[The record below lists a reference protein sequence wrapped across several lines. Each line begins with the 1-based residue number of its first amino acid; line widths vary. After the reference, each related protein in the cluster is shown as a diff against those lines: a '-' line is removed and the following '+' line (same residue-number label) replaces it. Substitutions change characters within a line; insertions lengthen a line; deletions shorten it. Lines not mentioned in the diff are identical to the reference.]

1 VPQVSSPPV
10 LRPLGVGEILGT
22 AFVVYRQHASA
33 LWRVV
38 AVVVAL
44 PAALNGALAVAER
57 QVRDSSGSSGSL
69 VFLQSLVLVVS
80 LVASCLATAATFRL
94 VVDAYLGRTVDPG
107 ASLRFALQRLSAVIW
122 VSLIVGLGVGIGTLL
137 LIVPGVYLFV
147 AWSVAVP
154 VLLSENLRG
163 MAALRRSRELVRGR
177 WWSCAGVLVLAL
189 LMAIIVAAVILIA
202 LTGIFGSNGSDSALF
217 FEQGVASLIANTL
230 VLPFWVAATA
240 VLYIDLRVRKE
251 EFNAQALTH
260 SLSPGGT

>member
-1 VPQVSSPPV
+1 VPHVSSPPV

-22 AFVVYRQHASA
+22 AFLVYRRHASA

-80 LVASCLATAATFRL
+80 LVASCLATASTFRL
-94 VVDAYLGRTVDPG
+94 VVDAYLGHTVDPG
-107 ASLRFALQRLSAVIW
+107 ASLRFALHHLSAVIW
-122 VSLIVGLGVGIGTLL
+122 VSLIVGLGVGIATLL
-137 LIVPGVYLFV
+137 LIAPGVYLFV

-154 VLLSENLRG
+154 VLLGENLRG
-163 MAALRRSRELVRGR
+163 VAALRRSRELVRGR
-177 WWSCAGVLVLAL
+177 WWSCAGVLVLAF
-189 LMAIIVAAVILIA
+189 LMAVIAAAVILIA

-240 VLYIDLRVRKE
+240 VLYIDLRVRRE
-251 EFNAQALTH
+251 EFNAQALTR